1 MRTLIVDNIFKGVVG
16 LFSVAVT
23 ILLAMAIASEA
34 PIDSIIAIADNP
46 FATVFSIE
54 LILGILV
61 LATVIFLVES
71 NTTTALIWIV
81 LLFTFG
87 NPVAGVYLIVRYN
100 YLKSLVS
107 SQ

>member
-1 MRTLIVDNIFKGVVG
+1 VDNIFKGVVG

>member
-1 MRTLIVDNIFKGVVG
+1 MDNIFKGVVG

>member
-1 MRTLIVDNIFKGVVG
+1 MDIIFKGVVG

-23 ILLAMAIASEA
+23 VLLAMAIASET

-46 FATVFSIE
+46 FALAFSIE
-54 LILGILV
+54 MVLGILV
-61 LATVIFLVES
+61 LAIVIFLVES
-71 NTTTALIWIV
+71 NTTTALIWIA

-87 NPVAGVYLIVRYN
+87 NPVAGAYLIVRYN
-100 YLKSLVS
+100 HLKSLVS

>member
-1 MRTLIVDNIFKGVVG
+1 VDIIFKGVVG

-23 ILLAMAIASEA
+23 VLLAMAIASEA
-34 PIDSIIAIADNP
+34 PVDSIIAIADNP
-46 FATVFSIE
+46 FATAFSIE
-54 LILGILV
+54 MVLGILV
-61 LATVIFLVES
+61 LAIVIFLVES

>member
-1 MRTLIVDNIFKGVVG
+1 MRTLIVDILFKGVVG
-16 LFSVAVT
+16 LFSIAVT

-34 PIDSIIAIADNP
+34 PIDSFIAIADNP
-46 FATVFSIE
+46 FATAFSIE
-54 LILGILV
+54 LLLGLLV
-61 LATVIFLVES
+61 LAIIIFLLES
-71 NTTTALIWIV
+71 NTTTALTWIV

-87 NPVAGVYLIVRYN
+87 NPVAGLYLIVRYN